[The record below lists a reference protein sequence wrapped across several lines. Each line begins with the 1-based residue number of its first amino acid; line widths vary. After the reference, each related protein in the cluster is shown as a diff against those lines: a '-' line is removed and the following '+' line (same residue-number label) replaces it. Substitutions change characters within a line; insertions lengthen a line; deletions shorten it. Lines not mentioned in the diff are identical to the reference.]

1 MERAK
6 RLFRNFLLLF
16 FGNVV
21 GQVLFLLGV
30 IQLARVAGPAAFGI
44 WSYSQAWF
52 FYLLRAGE
60 FGLEVTGIRA
70 IARDGTQLKQ
80 RVSWV
85 LTLRLLM
92 ATALFGAVAFF
103 AAAGVLPRGSS
114 GLLVLFSLGVFP
126 AAISLE
132 WLYEAVQRTRNVGLA
147 RVLKGLVFF
156 LFVVLGVRGSEDLEI
171 SAIYYALSLCI
182 PALLLFVV
190 ARREFGV
197 GQMGI
202 RWERAKELL
211 REAWPIALATLFS
224 QYSLFFSTI
233 FLGYVAP
240 ATELGFFTAA
250 HRLIIFVWA
259 YGIVASN
266 RVILPTLSS
275 FFAEAGDRYV
285 EFLQNVTRVLAII
298 ALPIGVI
305 GSVVARDFINLLYGS
320 QFWSSSAVFQI
331 LVWALVIAVTR
342 SGLEIGLI
350 ASHRQ
355 NQYLRGMAFA
365 AVLHTVLAPIG
376 YSIGGIAGLAT
387 AMLVAES
394 CYAIYIVLVSQS
406 VRVASLAILL
416 WRVAVAAAFT
426 FILLF
431 VFPMPLLVS
440 VLAGVVLYGGCL
452 ILLGE
457 LSAADRV
464 ILRQLVGL

>member
-1 MERAK
+1 
-6 RLFRNFLLLF
+6 
-16 FGNVV
+16 
-21 GQVLFLLGV
+21 
-30 IQLARVAGPAAFGI
+30 
-44 WSYSQAWF
+44 
-52 FYLLRAGE
+52 
-60 FGLEVTGIRA
+60 
-70 IARDGTQLKQ
+70 
-80 RVSWV
+80 
-85 LTLRLLM
+85 
-92 ATALFGAVAFF
+92 
-103 AAAGVLPRGSS
+103 
-114 GLLVLFSLGVFP
+114 
-126 AAISLE
+126 
-132 WLYEAVQRTRNVGLA
+132 
-147 RVLKGLVFF
+147 
-156 LFVVLGVRGSEDLEI
+156 
-171 SAIYYALSLCI
+171 
-182 PALLLFVV
+182 
-190 ARREFGV
+190 
-197 GQMGI
+197 
-202 RWERAKELL
+202 
-211 REAWPIALATLFS
+211 
-224 QYSLFFSTI
+224 
-233 FLGYVAP
+233 
-240 ATELGFFTAA
+240 
-250 HRLIIFVWA
+250 
-259 YGIVASN
+259 
-266 RVILPTLSS
+266 
-275 FFAEAGDRYV
+275 
-285 EFLQNVTRVLAII
+285 
-298 ALPIGVI
+298 
-305 GSVVARDFINLLYGS
+305 VVARDFINLLYGS

-350 ASHRQ
+350 ASQRQ